1 MAKMVG
7 VWMDINNQN
16 RSPQEDLNLT
26 VGGTIRL
33 SSAELSRLP
42 PGSLFNI
49 RVKVMDS
56 DTFSDDTVHSDN
68 SFSIAAHSGSQP
80 FMTGVVVPAGRL
92 TNSEPGHE
100 NYAEVYCRV
109 AAVNGSL
116 STNASN
122 SGTTDVR
129 IR

>member
-7 VWMDINNQN
+7 VWMDVNNQN
-16 RSPQEDLNLT
+16 RAPQDDLNLT

-33 SSAELSRLP
+33 SSAELARVP
-42 PGSLFNI
+42 PGSLFNVRI
-49 RVKVMDS
+49 KVMDS
-56 DTFSDDTVHSDN
+56 DTFSDDTVHNDN
-68 SFSIAAHSGSQP
+68 SFSIAAQSASQT
-80 FMTGVVVPAGRL
+80 FMTGVVVPASKLR
-92 TNSEPGHE
+92 NSEPSYE

-109 AAVNGSL
+109 AAANGSL